1 MNHLTSD
8 NSEISID
15 FINRY
20 IRLKSSR
27 FVENQYL
34 RVNEWDM
41 TKNDIKS
48 HLVNGGSGIDFLWKS
63 VIFNLFLKI
72 MYNYSIKNY
81 RYSLDYIR
89 WRVSDHFV
97 NPPIYRGK
105 LKYFVDDKFSSLSEE
120 NKKKVYNHTLIK
132 IDYYVKFL
140 FYLFDFVKINSENI
154 IYNNI
159 EKIEFRSEFSDN
171 QKDLSCV
178 FFNKLIELKK

>member
-1 MNHLTSD
+1 MNHLTPD

-15 FINRY
+15 FIDRY
-20 IRLKSSR
+20 ICLKSSR
-27 FVENQYL
+27 FVYNQYP
-34 RVNEWDM
+34 RINEWDM

-48 HLVNGGSGIDFLWKS
+48 HLVNGESGIDFLWKS
-63 VIFNLFLKI
+63 IIFNLFLKI

-89 WRVSDHFV
+89 WRVGYKFV

-120 NKKKVYNHTLIK
+120 NKKKVYGHTLIK
-132 IDYYVKFL
+132 INYYVKFL
-140 FYLFDFVKINSENI
+140 LYLFDLVKINSENI

-171 QKDLSCV
+171 PKDLSYI
-178 FFNKLIELKK
+178 FFNKLIDLK